1 MIVLIG
7 TIILG
12 ISFLGMIWILFQK
25 IPVLIQLSER
35 PEGESFIWK
44 LKKKSQN
51 IFVKKFSYE
60 IFLQKILSKIKIL
73 TLKTENKTSDLLQK
87 LREKYERRKED
98 DNYWDDIKKATKD
111 R

>member
-44 LKKKSQN
+44 LKKKGQS

-60 IFLQKILSKIKIL
+60 IFLQKILSRIKIL
-73 TLKTENKTSDLLQK
+73 TLKIENKTSDLLQK
-87 LREKYERRKED
+87 LREKYKRRKGD
-98 DNYWDDIKKATKD
+98 DNYWENIKKATKEK
-111 R
+111 